1 MWIKICGIRDYE
13 TAEAV
18 AECGPQAIGLNFY
31 EKSPRFVAPQMATE
45 IVVRL
50 PRVVEPVGVF
60 VNHSVDEIHSICR
73 RCDIGI
79 VQLHG
84 DEPPEFVAALSPF
97 RVIRAFRV
105 GADGLGEIA
114 AYLELCRRLDTL
126 PWACLIDARVEGTYG
141 GTGQTAPW
149 DLIKRDYNSQ
159 GWPPLILAG
168 GLHAGNVAAAI
179 QAVRPWGV
187 DVAGGV
193 ESAVACKDVSLVR
206 KFVESARSAE
216 LTK

>member
-31 EKSPRFVAPQMATE
+31 EKSPRFVAPQLATE

-50 PRVVEPVGVF
+50 PREVEPVGVF
-60 VNHSVDEIHSICR
+60 VNHSVDEIQTICR

-84 DEPPEFVAALSPF
+84 DEPPEVVAALSQF

-105 GADGLGEIA
+105 GAEGLGEITS
-114 AYLELCRRLDTL
+114 YLQRCRRLDTL
-126 PWACLIDARVEGTYG
+126 PWACLVDARVEGTYG
-141 GTGQTAPW
+141 GTGQAAPW
-149 DLIKRDYNSQ
+149 ELIRRDYNFA

-168 GLHAGNVAAAI
+168 GLQPDNVSAAI
-179 QAVRPWGV
+179 KAVRPWGV

-193 ESAVACKDVSLVR
+193 ESAVACKDISLVR
-206 KFVESARSAE
+206 KFVESARNAALSQ
-216 LTK
+216 

>member
-18 AECGPQAIGLNFY
+18 AECGPQAIGLNFH
-31 EKSPRFVAPQMATE
+31 EKSPRYVTPAMATE

-50 PRVVEPVGVF
+50 PRSVEPVGVF
-60 VNHSVDEIHSICR
+60 VNHSAGEIHSICR

-84 DEPPEFVAALSPF
+84 DEPPETVAALPQF

-105 GADGLGEIA
+105 GVAGLGEIA
-114 AYLELCRRLDTL
+114 TYVDRCRRLGAI
-126 PWACLIDARVEGTYG
+126 PWACLVDARVEGSYG
-141 GTGQTAPW
+141 GTGETAPW
-149 DLIKRDYNSQ
+149 ELIGREYDFT

-179 QAVRPWGV
+179 RGVRPWGV
-187 DVAGGV
+187 DVASGV
-193 ESAVACKDVSLVR
+193 ESAVACKDESLVR
-206 KFVESARSAE
+206 KFVESARGAGPAN
-216 LTK
+216 